1 MKDFYWNKVLNGSF
15 STVKKN
21 VEDALKTEGFGVVSE
36 IDMQSKL
43 SEKLNVNIKPYTI
56 LGVCNPKFA
65 WEAIQAEENIGIF
78 LPCKVLLKQT
88 DDNKV
93 DVVFLN
99 PDAPMQLLNNEK
111 LNKVS
116 KTVTQMLKN
125 SFDSI

>member
-1 MKDFYWNKVLNGSF
+1 
-15 STVKKN
+15 
-21 VEDALKTEGFGVVSE
+21 
-36 IDMQSKL
+36 
-43 SEKLNVNIKPYTI
+43 VNIKPYTI

-99 PDAPMQLLNNEK
+99 PDAPMQLLNNEE